1 MFANGIPLLFSILC
15 LTRRQKSAVKNYVH
29 LTETLKFSDNI
40 NTIYSSSSE
49 LYSGFSISDECK
61 LTQNKRHS
69 ILLAMTLTISFF
81 LIVMMM
87 LASISASSA
96 ENGPLTERLHALNP
110 VLKDHRIVYSDPLSP
125 SSYASQAIFNPRGMH
140 HVYTITHTFLDLIL
154 RKEVLPKSLNAT
166 VIVKT
171 IENNPGDLPKVLGNH
186 WEELLLQYIGVITAS
201 ICGLLLALAIPF
213 AGM

>member
-1 MFANGIPLLFSILC
+1 MTLKISLFVVIVMMSAASIL
-15 LTRRQKSAVKNYVH
+15 A
-29 LTETLKFSDNI
+29 
-40 NTIYSSSSE
+40 SSSSE
-49 LYSGFSISDECK
+49 D
-61 LTQNKRHS
+61 
-69 ILLAMTLTISFF
+69 
-81 LIVMMM
+81 
-87 LASISASSA
+87 
-96 ENGPLTERLHALNP
+96 GPLTERLHALNP